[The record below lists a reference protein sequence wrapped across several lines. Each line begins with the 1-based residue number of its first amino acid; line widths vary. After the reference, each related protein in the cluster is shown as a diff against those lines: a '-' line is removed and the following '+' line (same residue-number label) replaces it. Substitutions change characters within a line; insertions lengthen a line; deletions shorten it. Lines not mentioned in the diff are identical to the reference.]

1 LPRVTLLWR
10 VFAVNAAVVI
20 AAVGL
25 LVATPATVSFP
36 VALTEA
42 VVLSGGL
49 VAVLTVNLILLR
61 RVLEPLV
68 SLTQF
73 MRKVDPLSPGTRLP
87 AEEATAEIAELT
99 VAFNEMLDR
108 LEAERRES
116 ARRALAAEALERRRI
131 ARELHDEVG
140 QMLTVA
146 MLDLD
151 SAVREGDPAS
161 IERAREEI
169 RVSAEELRRIAQRLR
184 PEVLD
189 DLGLASALRALAR
202 RVGRDA
208 RVEVDREIAAQL
220 PVLSPDEELVL
231 YRVAQEALTNATR
244 HAGAQQLE
252 LSLRQRDGGVELI
265 VRDDGRGFEA
275 VDGVGGDGIRGMR
288 ERALMIGAALSVE
301 SVPGIGTE
309 VRLDVRRDSA

>member
-1 LPRVTLLWR
+1 
-10 VFAVNAAVVI
+10 
-20 AAVGL
+20 
-25 LVATPATVSFP
+25 
-36 VALTEA
+36 
-42 VVLSGGL
+42 
-49 VAVLTVNLILLR
+49 
-61 RVLEPLV
+61 
-68 SLTQF
+68 

-87 AEEATAEIAELT
+87 AQDAPAEIAELT
-99 VAFNEMLDR
+99 VAFNEMLAR

-169 RVSAEELRRIAQRLR
+169 RASAEELRRIAQRVR

-189 DLGLASALRALAR
+189 DLGLATALRALAR
-202 RVGRDA
+202 RVSRDA
-208 RVEVDREIAAQL
+208 RMEVDREIAAQL
-220 PVLSPDEELVL
+220 PVLSSDEELVL

-244 HAGAQQLE
+244 HAGARQLE
-252 LSLRQRDGGVELI
+252 LSLRQRDGGVELV